1 MDSIIAVVGDGF
13 VVSAADCTNARSIVV
28 MKEDVDKVMEL
39 DHHKLLSMAGE
50 PGDVVQF
57 TEYVQKNVHLYELRT
72 GIPMSTA
79 AVANFTRNELA
90 KSLRKNPYS
99 VNLLLAGF
107 DAQIGPELYYLDYLG
122 TLAKMPYAAQGY
134 CSYFVLATLDR
145 YYRSSM
151 SLEETLDVMRKAI
164 QEVKV
169 RFLIS
174 QPTFTIKV
182 VDAQGIRT
190 VESF

>member
-1 MDSIIAVVGDGF
+1 
-13 VVSAADCTNARSIVV
+13 
-28 MKEDVDKVMEL
+28 
-39 DHHKLLSMAGE
+39 
-50 PGDVVQF
+50 
-57 TEYVQKNVHLYELRT
+57 
-72 GIPMSTA
+72 
-79 AVANFTRNELA
+79 
-90 KSLRKNPYS
+90 
-99 VNLLLAGF
+99 
-107 DAQIGPELYYLDYLG
+107 
-122 TLAKMPYAAQGY
+122 
-134 CSYFVLATLDR
+134 
-145 YYRSSM
+145 M